1 MKTIIIILLQL
12 HVIFAYSQVKISG
25 AAQTTGGQPVAGAN
39 IVLNGTYDGCSSDSL
54 GNFAFTTSET
64 GSQQL
69 AASFVGFQTCVTS
82 LQISDTDIH
91 GIRFV
96 LVEVNDELDEVVIN
110 AGSFEASDKK
120 KSVILK
126 PLDIALTAGANG
138 DIFGAFATLPGSHT
152 VGEEGRLF
160 VRGGESY
167 ETKTF
172 MDGMLVQTPYFSK
185 SPDLPTRGR
194 FSPLL
199 FNGMVFS
206 TGGYSAEFGQA
217 LSSVVAL
224 NTVALEEK
232 DQASISA
239 MTVGVTGSR
248 SKRWQNSS
256 LAFTGEFLHTG
267 LSNKIFRQNIDWVN
281 TPVIIGTTLLYRHKT
296 SETGM
301 LKTYGSI
308 NMNSSRMI
316 YNNFSEASFQDISLG
331 NMNSYVNTTYNEMAG
346 ENWMVCSGAALNFDR
361 ENVHLNKNQILT
373 SKKTGQVKLSVAST
387 ASEKIKTKLGAE
399 YLFYNYQQEIFMP
412 GLFILNFNNHLV
424 SGFAESEVKA
434 GKRLAFKAGVRGEYN
449 SVIPQFGVV
458 PRLSAALKTGKNS
471 QVSAAYG
478 CFFQNPED
486 DYLKFS
492 ESLTAEKSSHSI
504 LTYQFKKDTRTLRIE
519 AYYKNY
525 SNLVKFEDPYSGAPG
540 NFTNT
545 GSGYSRGIDVFWRNQ
560 KPFGKSDYWI
570 SYSWNDSKRNYQNF
584 STRVT
589 PHYISAHN
597 VSVVYKKFFTKIN
610 CFGSVTYTFA
620 SGRPYF
626 NPNNPNFMTDRTK
639 TYNDF
644 SLGLTHILY
653 VLNKQTVLHLIVNN
667 ALGFNNVFGY
677 QYAKTPDS
685 SGIYDSKPITPASRR
700 MIVALISFQL

>member
-1 MKTIIIILLQL
+1 MKTIILILFQL
-12 HVIFAYSQVKISG
+12 PVIFAFSQVKISG
-25 AAQTTGGQPVAGAN
+25 TVQTTGGQPVSGAN
-39 IVLNGTYDGCSSDSL
+39 VVLQGTYDGCSSDSS
-54 GNFAFTTSET
+54 GCFSFVTSET
-64 GSQQL
+64 GSRHL
-69 AASFVGFQTCVTS
+69 AATYVGFKPCGIS
-82 LQISDTDIH
+82 LEIAGSDIS
-91 GIRFV
+91 GIR
-96 LVEVNDELDEVVIN
+96 LILTEENDELAEVVIN

-167 ETKTF
+167 ETKTY
-172 MDGMLVQTPYFSK
+172 MDGMLVQSPYFSK

-232 DQASISA
+232 DQSSISV
-239 MTVGVTGSR
+239 MTVGVQGSS
-248 SKRWQNSS
+248 SKRWENSS
-256 LAFTGEFLHTG
+256 VAFTGEFLHTG
-267 LSNKIFRQNIDWVN
+267 LSNKIFKQNIDWIN
-281 TPVIIGTTLLYRHKT
+281 TPVIAGTTLLYRIKT

-301 LKTYGSI
+301 LKTFGSF
-308 NMNSSRMI
+308 NLNSSRMR
-316 YNNFSEASFQDISLG
+316 YDNFSEAAIQDISMG
-331 NMNSYVNTTYNEMAG
+331 NLNSYINATYNEMVG
-346 ENWMVCSGAALNFDR
+346 EKWMFCSGTAFSYDR
-361 ENVHLNKNQILT
+361 ENIHLNENQILT
-373 SKKTGQVKLSVAST
+373 SKKTSQLKFNLTST
-387 ASEKIKTKLGAE
+387 ASEKINTKLGAD
-399 YLFYNYQQEIFMP
+399 YLVQSYQQELLMP
-412 GLFILNFNNHLV
+412 ELFLLDFNNHQV
-424 SGFAESEVKA
+424 SGFAESEAKI
-434 GKRLAFKAGVRGEYN
+434 GKRLAFKAGIRAEYN
-449 SVIPQFGVV
+449 SVMHQFSVV
-458 PRLSAALKTGKNS
+458 PRLSAAVKTGKNS
-471 QVSAAYG
+471 QVSAAFG
-478 CFFQNPED
+478 NFHQNPGD

-492 ESLTAEKSSHSI
+492 SSLRAEKSTHSI
-504 LTYQFKKDTRTLRIE
+504 FTYQYKKETRTLRVE

-525 SNLVKFEDPYSGAPG
+525 SDLVKFEDPYFAAPG

-560 KPFGKSDYWI
+560 KPFGKSDYWV

-584 STRVT
+584 STDAT
-589 PHYISAHN
+589 PHYVSAHN

-610 CFGSVTYTFA
+610 CFGSATYTFA

-626 NPNNPNFMTDRTK
+626 NPNNPSFMGDRTK
-639 TYNDF
+639 PYNDL

-653 VLNKQTVLHLIVNN
+653 IMNKQTVLHMIVNN
-667 ALGFNNVFGY
+667 ALGFNTIFGY
-677 QYAKTPDS
+677 QYAKTP
-685 SGIYDSKPITPASRR
+685 GLNGVYDSKPVTPPSKR